1 LNHKKN
7 TIFIFMKNKEYLK
20 LLKDITQ
27 CSSLGELKDVV
38 SEVNSFVKE
47 NNLKPSSDEFQKM
60 EKYIKV
66 VLMKLKSK
74 EKHMT
79 EDIQPRTII
88 ITEEQYNRLFT

>member
-1 LNHKKN
+1 
-7 TIFIFMKNKEYLK
+7 MENKEYLK

-38 SEVNSFVKE
+38 SKVNSFVKE
-47 NNLKPSSDEFQKM
+47 NKLKPSSDEFQKM

-66 VLMKLKSK
+66 VLLKLRSK
-74 EKHMT
+74 EKQMT
-79 EDIQPRTII
+79 ENKSVRTIV

>member
-1 LNHKKN
+1 MNMEKKG
-7 TIFIFMKNKEYLK
+7 YLK

-79 EDIQPRTII
+79 EGIQPRTII
-88 ITEEQYNRLFT
+88 ITKEQYNRLFT

>member
-1 LNHKKN
+1 MDK
-7 TIFIFMKNKEYLK
+7 KEYLK

-27 CSSLGELKDVV
+27 CSSLEDLKDVV
-38 SEVNSFVKE
+38 SDVNKFVKE
-47 NNLKPSSDEFQKM
+47 NNLKPSNDEFQKM

-66 VLMKLKSK
+66 VLLKLRSK

-79 EDIQPRTII
+79 ENKSFRTII

>member
-1 LNHKKN
+1 
-7 TIFIFMKNKEYLK
+7 MENKEYLK

-38 SEVNSFVKE
+38 SKVNSFVKE
-47 NNLKPSSDEFQKM
+47 NKLKPSSDEFQKM

-66 VLMKLKSK
+66 VLLKLRSK
-74 EKHMT
+74 EKQMT
-79 EDIQPRTII
+79 ESKSVKTIV

>member
-1 LNHKKN
+1 MN
-7 TIFIFMKNKEYLK
+7 MENKEYLK

-38 SEVNSFVKE
+38 SKVNSFVKE
-47 NNLKPSSDEFQKM
+47 NKLKPSSDEFQKM

-66 VLMKLKSK
+66 VLLKLRSK
-74 EKHMT
+74 EKQMT
-79 EDIQPRTII
+79 ESKSVRTIV

>member
-1 LNHKKN
+1 
-7 TIFIFMKNKEYLK
+7 MENKEYLK

-38 SEVNSFVKE
+38 YKVNSFVKE
-47 NNLKPSSDEFQKM
+47 NKLKPNSDEFQKM

-66 VLMKLKSK
+66 VLLKLRSK
-74 EKHMT
+74 EKQMT
-79 EDIQPRTII
+79 ENKSVRTIV

>member
-1 LNHKKN
+1 MEKKG
-7 TIFIFMKNKEYLK
+7 YLK

>member
-1 LNHKKN
+1 MNMEKKG
-7 TIFIFMKNKEYLK
+7 YLK

-60 EKYIKV
+60 ANKQKIN
-66 VLMKLKSK
+66 LPLKLNK
-74 EKHMT
+74 EK
-79 EDIQPRTII
+79 
-88 ITEEQYNRLFT
+88 LL

>member
-1 LNHKKN
+1 MNMEKKG
-7 TIFIFMKNKEYLK
+7 YLK

-38 SEVNSFVKE
+38 SKVNSFVKE

-60 EKYIKV
+60 EKFVKI
-66 VLMKLKSK
+66 VLLKLKSK
-74 EKHMT
+74 EKHQVESKT
-79 EDIQPRTII
+79 NRTII

>member
-1 LNHKKN
+1 MNMEKKG
-7 TIFIFMKNKEYLK
+7 YLK

-47 NNLKPSSDEFQKM
+47 NNLKPSSGEFQKM

-74 EKHMT
+74 EKHIT
-79 EDIQPRTII
+79 EGIQPRTII